1 MSSLRWPALVWRTPI
16 ALRIGVVTATG
27 ESRSGGDLTLGI
39 RLGIDEASHSAALFN
54 GSVVS
59 VPVTASTLPSA
70 RVAAV
75 VGGDAQRCLA
85 LARAAES
92 AGVIFMNASCSND
105 ALRGKD
111 CRPTTFHVV
120 PSDAMY
126 RDALVRARAPQG
138 AIATAWDASLERFGA
153 DTLNGR
159 FRARFGRGMS
169 ADAWA
174 GWMAI
179 KVLWE
184 SALRAH
190 ATEVSALLDYLA
202 REVTQFDGHK
212 GVPLSF
218 RTWDHQLRQ
227 PMYIVGVDKDRQ
239 RRVIAEVPA
248 SLPAEMSSR
257 DALDLLGTPAIRSA
271 CKMAQ

>member
-1 MSSLRWPALVWRTPI
+1 M
-16 ALRIGVVTATG
+16 ALRIGVVAAPG
-27 ESRSGGDLTLGI
+27 ESPTASDLALGI
-39 RLGIDEASHSAALFN
+39 RLGIDEASHSAALFG
-54 GSVVS
+54 GSVIT
-59 VPVTASTLPSA
+59 VPITASTLQAA
-70 RVAAV
+70 RVAAII
-75 VGGDAQRCLA
+75 GGDAQNCA
-85 LARAAES
+85 VLARAAES
-92 AGVIFMNASCSND
+92 ARVIFMNVRCTSD
-105 ALRGKD
+105 ALRGRD

-126 RDALVRARAPQG
+126 HDALTRAKAPPG
-138 AIATAWDASLERFGA
+138 AVAAAWDASLERFGA

-169 ADAWA
+169 AEAWL

-184 SALRAH
+184 SSLRARS
-190 ATEVSALLDYLA
+190 ADTSALVDYLS

-218 RTWDHQLRQ
+218 RTWDRQLRQ
-227 PMYIVGVDKDRQ
+227 PVYIVNVGRDRQ

-248 SLPAEMSSR
+248 SIPSETSSR
-257 DALDLLGTPAIRSA
+257 DALDMLGTSA
-271 CKMAQ
+271 TQSTCGAPQ